1 MFALVDCNSFFC
13 SVERVF
19 HPGLRGVPV
28 CVLSNNDGCI
38 VALTPEAKALG
49 LKRGDPLFKVR
60 DVVARGG
67 VRVFSGNLML
77 YAAMSRRINRI
88 LRRHIHYVETYS
100 IDECFCNLQGY
111 ERLCEAKPNGGSGEA
126 ASGLEGFI
134 RDIVGE
140 IDRST
145 GIPVSVGIAP
155 TKTLA
160 KMGSKFA
167 KQYKGYRAVCLIDTD
182 EKRRKALA
190 LFPLADVWGIG
201 RNTLRDLLAYGV
213 NTPLELAEK
222 SEAWVRSRFSLP
234 VVRTWMELR
243 GTPCID
249 TAEPLVAGT
258 ITTSRSFGHAVTDLG
273 NLREAVAHFTAAC
286 ANKLRARSALA
297 GTISVFVAN
306 SPFDQRAPWYGGSS
320 TRPLFVPTADTLEL
334 TRTALDILTEI
345 YRPGIQ
351 YKKAGVILSH
361 IVPAAPLQLRL
372 FDPVDGRSH
381 RRRLMQVVDGL
392 NHRFGLKRVH
402 LAVEG
407 DKESPWHVKCA
418 HSTPDYLTDIDQLL
432 TVRI

>member
-13 SVERVF
+13 AVERVF

-49 LKRGDPLFKVR
+49 LRRGDPLFKVR

-88 LRRHIHYVETYS
+88 LRHHIHYVETYS

-111 ERLCEAKPNGGSGEA
+111 DRFHN
-126 ASGLEGFI
+126 LEDFM
-134 RDIVGE
+134 RTIVGT
-140 IDRST
+140 IDRYT

-201 RNTLRDLLAYGV
+201 RNTLRALQAYGV
-213 NTPLELAEK
+213 NTPLDLAEK

-306 SPFDQRAPWYGGSS
+306 SPFDQREPWYGGSA
-320 TRPLFVPTADTLEL
+320 THPLFVPTADTLEL

-345 YRPGIQ
+345 YRPGIS
-351 YKKAGVILSH
+351 YKKAGVILSG
-361 IVPAAPLQLRL
+361 IVPASPLQLCL
-372 FDPVDGRSH
+372 FDPVSGHSH

-407 DKESPWHVKCA
+407 DCESPWHVKCA
-418 HSTPDYLTDIDQLL
+418 HRTPDYLTDIDQLL